1 MTNDT
6 IQSVFLK
13 TAEKCRDKVAFNYHD
28 RIWKSVTYEKFSADS
43 KAIAA
48 YLINAGINKGDR
60 IAIVSENRPEWCI
73 AYIGIMLAG
82 AIAVPVDAQL
92 NPEAVRNFLTDS
104 ETKLVFCSSKTAAA
118 VTEATIGLEIK
129 KIDFDSPDFKETLN
143 FKETEKF
150 PDTDAEDIASII
162 YTSGTTGIPKGV
174 MLTHKNFISDA
185 KAAIGADVISQTD
198 SVLSILPLHHTY
210 PFMCTFLIPII
221 LGASITYSPSLK
233 GTDIISAIKDKG
245 VTILIGVPQ
254 LLELIRNG
262 IINKIKQLP
271 FPLSWIMKNILTIC
285 GSVRK
290 STDINIGK
298 IIFKSAHKALG
309 KQFRFFASGG
319 ARLDPEVMNGLE
331 AIGFTVLEGYGLTET
346 SPVVAFNPMKRHK
359 AGSVGIPFL
368 SAEIKIINHRDGR
381 EADTGEEGEV
391 AIKGPMVMKGY
402 YKNSEATAQVI
413 KEGWF
418 FSGDLGYIDND
429 GYVFITG
436 RIKEVIVLSSGKN
449 IYPEEIE
456 KEYLKIPLIKEIC
469 VFGLEEKGKTVS
481 LHAVIFPDLENAKK
495 LRISNVH
502 ETLKWDIGSISSK
515 LPPYMRIKG
524 FDLYP
529 EPLPRTPLGKLRR
542 FMVKDLTS
550 VQHSARSVQ
559 REEDKTLISDE
570 TGRRVVECIHA
581 TRYTLP
587 ADFPIQS
594 TDNLELDLGLDSL
607 NRIEL
612 VVGIEKEFSITLPET
627 FASDIQTVGDL
638 VERIKESA
646 VSSQPSALSPQANP
660 SEAGSSQQ
668 KDKGFSSILSQE
680 PSENEKRAIGI
691 NQGAVEWLIVSVL
704 MGTIKLFFKIFF
716 RLEVKGK
723 ENIPDSPFIITPNH
737 SSYLDALVIASG
749 LPMKMLRSIYFHGFQ
764 QYFASRPTAF
774 LARLA
779 HVIPIDPDAY
789 LGKALQL
796 SGYVLRN
803 NKNLCIF
810 PEGGRS
816 YDGNLMEF
824 KKGIGILALEMNVP
838 VVPALIKGSFEA
850 LPKGSYKL
858 RFKKIT
864 VKIGKPFYPSD
875 LDKLKKP
882 GKKEAYQFFADE
894 LRERVKELIHDS

>member
-1 MTNDT
+1 MDNDT
-6 IQSVFLK
+6 IQNVFLK
-13 TAEKCRDKVAFNYHD
+13 TAEKCRDKVAFNYFD
-28 RIWKSVTYEKFSADS
+28 GAWKAVTYGKFSADS
-43 KAIAA
+43 KAIAS
-48 YLINAGINKGDR
+48 YLIKTGINKGDR

-73 AYIGIMLAG
+73 AYMGIMLAG
-82 AIAVPVDAQL
+82 AIAVPIDAQL

-104 ETKLVFCSSKTAAA
+104 ETKLVFCSSKT
-118 VTEATIGLEIK
+118 TLTINEATEGLEIK
-129 KIDFDSPDFKETLN
+129 KTDFDSPVFKETLN

-174 MLTHKNFISDA
+174 MLTHKNFLSDA
-185 KAAIGADVISQTD
+185 KAAIEADVISQTD
-198 SVLSILPLHHTY
+198 TVLSILPLHHTY

-221 LGASITYSPSLK
+221 LGASVTYSPSLK

-271 FPLSWIMKNILTIC
+271 FPLSWIMKNILAIC
-285 GSVRK
+285 SSVRRR
-290 STDINIGK
+290 TDINTGK
-298 IIFKSAHKALG
+298 VIFNSAHKALG

-346 SPVVAFNPMKRHK
+346 SPVVAFNPMKRRK
-359 AGSVGIPFL
+359 AGSVGILFS
-368 SAEIKIINHRDGR
+368 SAKIKIINHGDGR
-381 EADTGEEGEV
+381 EAGIGEEGEIT
-391 AIKGPMVMKGY
+391 IKGPMVMKGY

-413 KEGWF
+413 KDDWF
-418 FSGDLGYIDND
+418 FSGDLGYIDKD

-456 KEYLKIPLIKEIC
+456 KEYLKIPLVKEIC
-469 VFGLEEKGKTVS
+469 VFGLEEKGKTES

-495 LRISNVH
+495 LKISNIH
-502 ETLKWDIGSISSK
+502 ETLKWDISSISSK
-515 LPPYMRIKG
+515 LPLYMRIKG

-550 VQHSARSVQ
+550 VQRSARSVQ
-559 REEDKTLISDE
+559 REEDKILISDE
-570 TGRRVVECIHA
+570 TGRKVIECIKP
-581 TRYTLP
+581 LLKE
-587 ADFPIQS
+587 DIQIQS

-612 VVGIEKEFSITLPET
+612 VVSIEKEFSITLPET

-638 VERIKESA
+638 VERIKE
-646 VSSQPSALSPQANP
+646 LPQGAKGRGQRA
-660 SEAGSSQQ
+660 ETTA
-668 KDKGFSSILSQE
+668 KGFSAILSQE

-691 NQGAVEWLIVSVL
+691 KQQAVEWLIVSAL

-716 RLEVKGK
+716 RLEIKGK
-723 ENIPDSPFIITPNH
+723 ENLPDSPFIITPNH
-737 SSYLDALVIASG
+737 CSYLDVFVIASV
-749 LPMKMLRSIYFHGFQ
+749 LPTKMLRNFYFHGFQ
-764 QYFASRPTAF
+764 TYFASRPTAF
-774 LARLA
+774 IARLA
-779 HVIPIDPDAY
+779 HVIPIDPDAF
-789 LGKALQL
+789 LEKALQL

-824 KKGIGILALEMNVP
+824 KKGIGILALEMDVP

-864 VKIGKPFYPSD
+864 VIFGKPFYPSD

-882 GKKEAYQFFADE
+882 EKKEAYQFFADE
-894 LRERVKELIHDS
+894 LRERVKGLSIQTV

>member
-1 MTNDT
+1 MGNNT
-6 IQSVFLK
+6 IQSALLK
-13 TAEKCRDKVAFNYHD
+13 TAERCRDKVAFNYYD
-28 RIWKSVTYEKFSADS
+28 QIWKSVTYGRFSSDS
-43 KAIAA
+43 KAIAS
-48 YLINAGINKGDR
+48 YLIKTGVNKGDR

-73 AYIGIMLAG
+73 AYMGIMLAG
-82 AIAVPVDAQL
+82 AIAVPIDAQL
-92 NPEAVRNFLTDS
+92 NSEAVRNFLTDS
-104 ETKLVFCSSKTAAA
+104 EAKLVFCSSKTDL
-118 VTEATIGLEIK
+118 TTNEAIERLEIK
-129 KIDFDSPDFKETLN
+129 KIDFDSPDFKKIIGFNQTA
-143 FKETEKF
+143 KF
-150 PDTDAEDIASII
+150 PETDPEDIASII

-185 KAAIGADVISQTD
+185 KAVIEADVISQTD

-210 PFMCTFLIPII
+210 PFMCTFLVPVF
-221 LGASITYSPSLK
+221 LGATTTYSPSLK
-233 GTDIISAIKDKG
+233 GTDIISSIKDKG
-245 VTILIGVPQ
+245 VTILVGVPQ

-271 FPLSWIMKNILTIC
+271 FPLSWIMKNILTVC
-285 GSVRK
+285 GSVRR
-290 STDINIGK
+290 STDVNMGK
-298 IIFKSAHKALG
+298 IIFRSAHKALG

-359 AGSVGIPFL
+359 AGSVGIPFP
-368 SAEIKIINHRDGR
+368 SAEIKIINPDDGR
-381 EADTGEEGEV
+381 ESGIGEEGEIT
-391 AIKGPMVMKGY
+391 IKGPMVMKEY
-402 YKNSEATAQVI
+402 YKNPEATAKVI
-413 KEGWF
+413 KDGWF
-418 FSGDLGYIDND
+418 FSGDLGYIDKD

-469 VFGLEEKGKTVS
+469 VFGLEEKGKAES
-481 LHAVIFPDLENAKK
+481 LHAIIFPDLENAKQ
-495 LRISNVH
+495 LRISNIH
-502 ETLKWDIGSISSK
+502 ETLKWDISRISSK

-542 FMVKDLTS
+542 FMIKDLIQVKS
-550 VQHSARSVQ
+550 EKLKVKG
-559 REEDKTLISDE
+559 EDESLMADE
-570 TGRRVVECIHA
+570 TGRRAVKCIHA
-581 TRYTLP
+581 IRYPLP

-612 VVGIEKEFSITLPET
+612 VVGIGKEFSITLPET
-627 FASDIQTVGDL
+627 FASDIQTVGEL
-638 VERIKESA
+638 VERIKELA
-646 VSSQPSALSPQANP
+646 VSCQLSAPPTHPSP
-660 SEAGSSQQ
+660 SRGEG
-668 KDKGFSSILSQE
+668 KGGGEGLSSIFFLRE
-680 PSENEKRAIGI
+680 PSDKEKKAVGLKQGI
-691 NQGAVEWLIVSVL
+691 VGWLFAAFL
-704 MGTIKLFFKIFF
+704 MGVLKLFFKIFF

-737 SSYLDALVIASG
+737 CSYLDAFVIASG
-749 LPMKMLRSIYFHGFQ
+749 LPMKMLRNIYFHGFQ

-824 KKGIGILALEMNVP
+824 KKGIGILALEMDVP

-864 VKIGKPFYPSD
+864 VRFGKPFYPAD

-894 LRERVKELIHDS
+894 LREKVKELAGRV

>member
-13 TAEKCRDKVAFNYHD
+13 TAERCRDKVAFNYQD
-28 RIWKSVTYEKFSADS
+28 QIWKSITYEKFSADS
-43 KAIAA
+43 KAIAS
-48 YLINAGINKGDR
+48 YLINAGINKGDC

-73 AYIGIMLAG
+73 AYMGIMLAG
-82 AIAVPVDAQL
+82 AIAVPIDAQL
-92 NPEAVRNFLTDS
+92 NPEAIRNFLTDS

-118 VTEATIGLEIK
+118 VTEAIIGLEIK
-129 KIDFDSPDFKETLN
+129 KIDFDSPDFKELPA
-143 FKETEKF
+143 FSQAVQF
-150 PDTDAEDIASII
+150 PDTNPEDIASII

-271 FPLSWIMKNILTIC
+271 FPLSWIMRNILTIC
-285 GSVRK
+285 GSARK
-290 STDINIGK
+290 STGINIGK

-359 AGSVGIPFL
+359 AGSVGIPFP
-368 SAEIKIINHRDGR
+368 SAEIKIISRGDGR

-449 IYPEEIE
+449 IYPEELE

-502 ETLKWDIGSISSK
+502 ETLKWDIAGISLK
-515 LPPYMRIKG
+515 LPSYMRIKG

-542 FMVKDLTS
+542 FMVKDIIK
-550 VQHSARSVQ
+550 VRSQKSEV
-559 REEDKTLISDE
+559 RSEDRRLMSDD
-570 TGRRVVECIHA
+570 TGKRVAGCIK
-581 TRYTLP
+581 LLLKEGIQ
-587 ADFPIQS
+587 IQS

-646 VSSQPSALSPQANP
+646 VSSQPSALS
-660 SEAGSSQQ
+660 SQQ

-680 PSENEKRAIGI
+680 PSENEKGAVGI
-691 NQGAVEWLIVSVL
+691 KQGAVEWLIVLAVMSA
-704 MGTIKLFFKIFF
+704 TKLFFKIFF

-749 LPMKMLRSIYFHGFQ
+749 LPMKMLRNIYFHGFQ

-789 LGKALQL
+789 LSKALQL

-864 VKIGKPFYPSD
+864 VKFGKPFYPSA

-882 GKKEAYQFFADE
+882 EKTETYQFFADE
-894 LRERVKELIHDS
+894 LREKVKGLSV

>member
-1 MTNDT
+1 MTNET
-6 IQSVFLK
+6 IHSLFLK
-13 TAEKCRDKVAFNYHD
+13 TAEKCRDNIAFNYFD
-28 RIWKSVTYEKFSADS
+28 QTWKEISYGKFSSDS
-43 KAIAA
+43 KAIASH
-48 YLINAGINKGDR
+48 LIKTGVNKGDR
-60 IAIVSENRPEWCI
+60 IAIVAENRPEWCI
-73 AYIGIMLAG
+73 AYMGIMLAG
-82 AIAVPVDAQL
+82 ASAVPIDAQL

-104 ETKLVFCSSKTAAA
+104 ETKIVFCSLKTAAA
-118 VTEATIGLEIK
+118 ATKAISGLEIK
-129 KIDFDSPDFKETLN
+129 KIDFDSPDFKKLLGFSQTVQ
-143 FKETEKF
+143 F
-150 PDTDAEDIASII
+150 PDTDPEDIASII

-174 MLTHKNFISDA
+174 MLTHKNFLSDA
-185 KAAIGADVISQTD
+185 TAAIEADVISETD

-262 IINKIKQLP
+262 IVSKIKQLP
-271 FPLSWIMKNILTIC
+271 FPVSWMMKNILAIC
-285 GSVRK
+285 SSVRK

-298 IIFKSAHKALG
+298 VIFNSAHKALG

-319 ARLDPEVMNGLE
+319 ARLDPEVMNDLE

-346 SPVVAFNPMKRHK
+346 SPVVAFNPMKRRK
-359 AGSVGIPFL
+359 AGSVGILFS
-368 SAEIKIINHRDGR
+368 SAEIKIINHGDGR
-381 EADTGEEGEV
+381 EAGIGEEGEIT
-391 AIKGPMVMKGY
+391 IKGPMVMKGY
-402 YKNSEATAQVI
+402 YKNPEATAQVI
-413 KEGWF
+413 KGDWF
-418 FSGDLGYIDND
+418 FSGDLGYIDKD

-456 KEYLKIPLIKEIC
+456 KEYLKIPLVKEIC
-469 VFGLEEKGKTVS
+469 VFGLEEKGKTES

-495 LRISNVH
+495 LKISNIH
-502 ETLKWDIGSISSK
+502 ETLKWDISNISSK

-542 FMVKDLTS
+542 FMVKDLTG
-550 VQHSARSVQ
+550 VQRSAFSVQ

-570 TGRRVVECIHA
+570 TGRSVVECIRA

-587 ADFPIQS
+587 ADFQIHS

-612 VVGIEKEFSITLPET
+612 VVSIEKEFSITLPET

-638 VERIKESA
+638 VEKIKQSAASSQQSA
-646 VSSQPSALSPQANP
+646 VSAK
-660 SEAGSSQQ
+660 ET
-668 KDKGFSSILSQE
+668 GFSSILSQE

-691 NQGAVEWLIVSVL
+691 KQKAVEWLIVSAL

-716 RLEVKGK
+716 RLEIKGK

-737 SSYLDALVIASG
+737 SSYLDVFVIASV
-749 LPMKMLRSIYFHGFQ
+749 LPMKMLKNFYFHGFQ
-764 QYFASRPTAF
+764 TYFANRLTAF
-774 LARLA
+774 IARLA
-779 HVIPIDPDAY
+779 HVIPIDPDSY

-824 KKGIGILALEMNVP
+824 KKGIGILALEMDVP

-864 VKIGKPFYPSD
+864 VTFGKPFYPSD
-875 LDKLKKP
+875 LDRLKKP
-882 GKKEAYQFFADE
+882 EAKETYQFFADE
-894 LRERVKELIHDS
+894 LRERVKELSDLS

>member
-6 IQSVFLK
+6 IKSVFLK
-13 TAEKCRDKVAFNYHD
+13 TAEKCRDKVAFNYKD
-28 RIWKSVTYEKFSADS
+28 QIWKSVTYEKVSSDS
-43 KAIAA
+43 KAIAS

-73 AYIGIMLAG
+73 AYMGIMLAG
-82 AIAVPVDAQL
+82 AIAVPIDAQL

-118 VTEATIGLEIK
+118 VTEAIIGLEIK
-129 KIDFDSPDFKETLN
+129 KIDFDSPDFKELPA
-143 FKETEKF
+143 FSQAVQF
-150 PDTDAEDIASII
+150 PDTNPEDIASII

-290 STDINIGK
+290 SMDINIGK

-359 AGSVGIPFL
+359 AGSVGIPFP
-368 SAEIKIINHRDGR
+368 SAEIKIISRGDGR

-418 FSGDLGYIDND
+418 FSGDLGYIDKD

-469 VFGLEEKGKTVS
+469 VIPLSPPLEKGGEGGFGKAES

-495 LRISNVH
+495 LKISNIH
-502 ETLKWDIGSISSK
+502 ETLKWDINSISSK

-542 FMVKDLTS
+542 FMVKDIIKVKS
-550 VQHSARSVQ
+550 QKSEVRS
-559 REEDKTLISDE
+559 EDRRLMSDD
-570 TGRRVVECIHA
+570 TGKRVAGCIK
-581 TRYTLP
+581 LLLKE
-587 ADFPIQS
+587 DIQIQS

-638 VERIKESA
+638 VERIKEL
-646 VSSQPSALSPQANP
+646 SQRAESIEQRAETTA
-660 SEAGSSQQ
+660 
-668 KDKGFSSILSQE
+668 KGFSAILSQE

-691 NQGAVEWLIVSVL
+691 KQGAVEWLIVSAI
-704 MGTIKLFFKIFF
+704 MSAIKLFFKMFF
-716 RLEVKGK
+716 RLEVKGL

-737 SSYLDALVIASG
+737 CSYLDAFVIASG
-749 LPMKMLRSIYFHGFQ
+749 LPMKMLRNLYFHGFQ

-774 LARLA
+774 IARLA

-894 LRERVKELIHDS
+894 LREKVKGLSV

>member
-436 RIKEVIVLSSGKN
+436 RIKEVIVLSS
-449 IYPEEIE
+449 
-456 KEYLKIPLIKEIC
+456 
-469 VFGLEEKGKTVS
+469 
-481 LHAVIFPDLENAKK
+481 
-495 LRISNVH
+495 
-502 ETLKWDIGSISSK
+502 
-515 LPPYMRIKG
+515 
-524 FDLYP
+524 
-529 EPLPRTPLGKLRR
+529 
-542 FMVKDLTS
+542 
-550 VQHSARSVQ
+550 
-559 REEDKTLISDE
+559 
-570 TGRRVVECIHA
+570 
-581 TRYTLP
+581 
-587 ADFPIQS
+587 
-594 TDNLELDLGLDSL
+594 
-607 NRIEL
+607 
-612 VVGIEKEFSITLPET
+612 
-627 FASDIQTVGDL
+627 
-638 VERIKESA
+638 
-646 VSSQPSALSPQANP
+646 
-660 SEAGSSQQ
+660 
-668 KDKGFSSILSQE
+668 
-680 PSENEKRAIGI
+680 
-691 NQGAVEWLIVSVL
+691 
-704 MGTIKLFFKIFF
+704 
-716 RLEVKGK
+716 
-723 ENIPDSPFIITPNH
+723 
-737 SSYLDALVIASG
+737 
-749 LPMKMLRSIYFHGFQ
+749 
-764 QYFASRPTAF
+764 
-774 LARLA
+774 
-779 HVIPIDPDAY
+779 
-789 LGKALQL
+789 
-796 SGYVLRN
+796 
-803 NKNLCIF
+803 
-810 PEGGRS
+810 
-816 YDGNLMEF
+816 
-824 KKGIGILALEMNVP
+824 
-838 VVPALIKGSFEA
+838 
-850 LPKGSYKL
+850 
-858 RFKKIT
+858 
-864 VKIGKPFYPSD
+864 
-875 LDKLKKP
+875 
-882 GKKEAYQFFADE
+882 
-894 LRERVKELIHDS
+894 